1 MSIMKS
7 LQAEITRLA
16 RKEIKKELEPI
27 KRVNAAQRGYI
38 ADLRREVGELEKDI
52 ARLQKAAGIVAP
64 VEVEEESAKGFWI
77 SGKGVV
83 SLRKK
88 LVLTQA
94 QLAKLA
100 DVSTQSVIK
109 WEKHDGKIP
118 FRRKETPGRMQ
129 VIRGMSK
136 TKAWAEL
143 GKQK

>member
-7 LQAEITRLA
+7 LQTEITRLA

-27 KRVNAAQRGYI
+27 KRVNATQRGYI
-38 ADLRREVGELEKDI
+38 ADLRREVGELEKEV
-52 ARLQKAAGIVAP
+52 ARLRKATGVPAPMVVDEEAAQK
-64 VEVEEESAKGFWI
+64 FWI
-77 SGKGVV
+77 MGKGVV

-94 QLAKLA
+94 DLGKLA
-100 DVSTQSVIK
+100 GVSTQSVIK
-109 WEKHDGKIP
+109 WEKHEGKIP
-118 FRRKETPGRMQ
+118 FRQQKTADRVQ

-143 GKQK
+143 GKA